1 MNRKKSNRGRSREK
15 KGRQEIY
22 GGRHRLQQGIYAVTS
37 HSSLGQTAD
46 LVLIHIDTEKG
57 AKDLLSN
64 RMAYV
69 AVSRGAYDAQIF
81 TNDREKLG
89 AALGHDVSHSSA
101 HAPEMK
107 PEQKQEQAVTPQREI
122 APKQEQEQSLDIGLG
137 L

>member
-1 MNRKKSNRGRSREK
+1 LRVPNVCPTTD
-15 KGRQEIY
+15 
-22 GGRHRLQQGIYAVTS
+22 HPP
-37 HSSLGQTAD
+37 AD
-46 LVLIHIDTEKG
+46 DSELG
-57 AKDLLSN
+57 AKDLLNN

-101 HAPEMK
+101 HVPEMK
-107 PEQKQEQAVTPQREI
+107 PEQKQEQAVAPQ
-122 APKQEQEQSLDIGLG
+122 QEQGQDFGLG

>member
-1 MNRKKSNRGRSREK
+1 VGEAGRK

-22 GGRHRLQQGIYAVTS
+22 GGRHRLRQGIYAVTS

-46 LVLIHIDTEKG
+46 LVLIHVDTEKG
-57 AKDLLSN
+57 AKDLLNN

-89 AALGHDVSHSSA
+89 AALGLRSRTA
-101 HAPEMK
+101 APM
-107 PEQKQEQAVTPQREI
+107 RRR
-122 APKQEQEQSLDIGLG
+122 
-137 L
+137 

>member
-1 MNRKKSNRGRSREK
+1 
-15 KGRQEIY
+15 
-22 GGRHRLQQGIYAVTS
+22 
-37 HSSLGQTAD
+37 
-46 LVLIHIDTEKG
+46 VLIHVDTELG
-57 AKDLLSN
+57 AKDLLNN

-101 HAPEMK
+101 HVQEMK
-107 PEQKQEQAVTPQREI
+107 PEQKQELAVTPQREI
-122 APKQEQEQSLDIGLG
+122 APQHEQSFDIGLG